1 MVCFFTYLTNVDCV
15 FRKHWIYCPW
25 LCICGKIFV
34 PFVMNITLKISHV
47 SNIFFKGYEIK
58 KWLYPLKKLNVKY
71 ILRWPSVPK
80 GVLLL
85 FLSDRLVKPPRYLNR
100 FCVDSAVSHRVPRH
114 LSGIYHRTLIIPWE
128 CFRSIYTTSPL
139 AV

>member
-34 PFVMNITLKISHV
+34 PFVTNITLKISHV
-47 SNIFFKGYEIK
+47 SNIFFKGHEIK

-85 FLSDRLVKPPRYLNR
+85 FLSDRLVKPPRYLTGS
-100 FCVDSAVSHRVPRH
+100 V
-114 LSGIYHRTLIIPWE
+114 LIQQLVTEFPGT
-128 CFRSIYTTSPL
+128 CLAYTTEPWSSHGNVL
-139 AV
+139 GRFIQLLL